1 VNNWL
6 RIVHDWLLP
15 RICLLCLGPTR
26 GFDLCAGCRQALPR
40 IIKACKG
47 CGIPLTSGARCGR
60 CLKRPPPFDR
70 VAIPY
75 VYAPP
80 LSQLIQTLKF
90 HRQLAAAAPLGILLA
105 NHLVLT
111 EAPLPERIVPV
122 PLHPARQR
130 TRGFNQAMEI
140 ARPLSARLGVA
151 LAPRLVTRLKPT
163 VPQTELRSPAD
174 RRHNVRGVFTINT
187 KRMGVLRHV
196 AIVDDV
202 VTTGATTM
210 ELARALRRAGAKR
223 VDLWSVSRAPE
234 P

>member
-1 VNNWL
+1 MNIWL
-6 RIVHDWLLP
+6 KAAQDWLLP
-15 RICLLCLGPTR
+15 RICLLCLQPTR
-26 GFDLCAGCRQALPR
+26 GFELCGGCRRALPR
-40 IIKACKG
+40 IIKACEG

-60 CLKRPPPFDR
+60 CLKRPPPFES

-80 LSQLIQTLKF
+80 LSQLIVALKF
-90 HRQLAAAAPLGILLA
+90 HRQLTAAAPLGVLLA
-105 NHLVLT
+105 DHIVMT
-111 EAPLPERIVPV
+111 EAALPERIVPV

-151 LAPRLVTRLKPT
+151 LAPRLVSRVKPT
-163 VPQTELRSPAD
+163 PPQTALRSPAD
-174 RRHNVRGVFTINT
+174 RRHNVRGAFTINT
-187 KRMGVLRHV
+187 KPMGALGHV

-202 VTTGATTM
+202 VTTGATSV
-210 ELARALRRAGAKR
+210 ELARTLRRAGAER

-234 P
+234 S

>member
-1 VNNWL
+1 M
-6 RIVHDWLLP
+6 
-15 RICLLCLGPTR
+15 
-26 GFDLCAGCRQALPR
+26 
-40 IIKACKG
+40 
-47 CGIPLTSGARCGR
+47 RCGR
-60 CLKRPPPFDR
+60 CLKRPSPFDY

-80 LSQLIQTLKF
+80 LNQLIQTLKF
-90 HRQLAAAAPLGILLA
+90 NRQLAAAAPLGVLLA
-105 NHLVLT
+105 NHLVLSK
-111 EAPLPERIVPV
+111 APLPERIVPV

-140 ARPLSARLGVA
+140 ARPLSARLDVA
-151 LAPRLVTRLKPT
+151 LAPRLVTRVKPT
-163 VPQTELRSPAD
+163 APQTALRSPAD
-174 RRHNVRGVFTINT
+174 RRHNVRGAFTINT

-202 VTTGATTM
+202 VTTGATAM
-210 ELARALRRAGAKR
+210 ELALALRRAGAAR